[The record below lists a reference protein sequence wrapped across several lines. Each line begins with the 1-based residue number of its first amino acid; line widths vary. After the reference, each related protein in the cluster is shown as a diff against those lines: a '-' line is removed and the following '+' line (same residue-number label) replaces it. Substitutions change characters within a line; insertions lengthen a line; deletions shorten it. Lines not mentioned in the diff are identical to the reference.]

1 MEICVERK
9 DWHRTFIAVINKG
22 HSRLF
27 GRNCVLIYMS
37 VRARG
42 GGVADTA
49 GIREDGPWKRHKQK
63 HLVLWKNK

>member
-27 GRNCVLIYMS
+27 SRNCVLIYELQSPRRNCGRYGCGLGKMALGS
-37 VRARG
+37 
-42 GGVADTA
+42 DT
-49 GIREDGPWKRHKQK
+49 
-63 HLVLWKNK
+63 NKST